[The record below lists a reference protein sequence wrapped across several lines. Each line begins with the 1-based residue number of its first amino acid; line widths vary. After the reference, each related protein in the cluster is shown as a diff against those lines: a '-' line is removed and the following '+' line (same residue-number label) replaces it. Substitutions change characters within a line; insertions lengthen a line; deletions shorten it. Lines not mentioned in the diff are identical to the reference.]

1 MRLGK
6 RRIWCSDVVREAQ
19 EGLIRLGFEE
29 SRSESGREWLV
40 HRPVGARE
48 RARSTGRLKPQ
59 RTGCRI
65 GRRCRKRPQAG
76 LLLAVRL
83 PQTDYLKH
91 SLLLADAA

>member
-1 MRLGK
+1 MRLGR
-6 RRIWCSDVVREAQ
+6 RRIWCSDVVRETE

-40 HRPVGARE
+40 HRPLGARA
-48 RARSTGRLKPQ
+48 RAKSTGGLKPQ

-65 GRRCRKRPQAG
+65 RRRYRKRPQAR

-91 SLLLADAA
+91 S